1 MRYDKPVT
9 LIRVKNLGNATVWGL
24 NINDFKAY
32 GTYANVDPTRMTL
45 SPYVNVAYTTTTV
58 VDDVEQTKT
67 VINDHPNTVAFYTAG
82 SGDQFGQEKVYLNP
96 KYQTANKANF
106 HLKTGDTVT
115 YTVSRAD
122 GEIDHATDYTLDA
135 DNHTIIFHTLGLFD
149 IAAQSTK
156 GEATVNVSTRIKTVR
171 HNAMIV
177 AGLEEPPD
185 LSVRLLEAGTE
196 NETHS
201 EKKRAAEVLMSGRTD
216 TDGGVAGSINLSQNN
231 KVYDVLIDFGKVID
245 IPAVEILWEGACPQS
260 YSLSVSREADFSDAQ
275 RVDHYDPMRRAMV
288 DRPRFDRFA
297 VETPE
302 AYEAPSIEE
311 QPAQIASRAQ
321 AADPKDGSRQAIRYV
336 KLHNIVLDPW
346 MGNVW
351 GAKLAEVTPYFD
363 PTKNPELTT
372 GIDDINADNNA
383 DLPVEYYTLQG
394 IRIDQPFTGTIVIRR
409 QGTSVKKILVK

>member
-1 MRYDKPVT
+1 
-9 LIRVKNLGNATVWGL
+9 
-24 NINDFKAY
+24 
-32 GTYANVDPTRMTL
+32 
-45 SPYVNVAYTTTTV
+45 
-58 VDDVEQTKT
+58 
-67 VINDHPNTVAFYTAG
+67 
-82 SGDQFGQEKVYLNP
+82 
-96 KYQTANKANF
+96 
-106 HLKTGDTVT
+106 
-115 YTVSRAD
+115 
-122 GEIDHATDYTLDA
+122 
-135 DNHTIIFHTLGLFD
+135 
-149 IAAQSTK
+149 
-156 GEATVNVSTRIKTVR
+156 
-171 HNAMIV
+171 
-177 AGLEEPPD
+177 
-185 LSVRLLEAGTE
+185 
-196 NETHS
+196 
-201 EKKRAAEVLMSGRTD
+201 MSGRTD
-216 TDGGVAGSINLSQNN
+216 TDGVVAGSINLSQND

-245 IPAVEILWEGACPQS
+245 ITAVEILWEGACTQS

-302 AYEAPSIEE
+302 AYEAPSTEE

-321 AADPKDGSRQAIRYV
+321 AADPKNGSRQAIRYV

-363 PTKNPELTT
+363 PTKNPELPT

-394 IRIDQPFTGTIVIRR
+394 IRIDQPSTGTIVIRR